1 MNRDDVEKLAR
12 LGAAVTGIA
21 DLRRQKPIKIQWNG
35 LIGTLLIDGTSWGAV
50 EWSDKRQ
57 AFCIEDAEGRCLSHH
72 SHIHAEDKDKAGAV
86 ALAEAMIRD
95 GRMPTPEEATKAR
108 TERLKRDR
116 ERRARQPSEIK
127 RREAKAERN
136 RLWHIYHEA
145 DWEERKAENDE
156 PLHEVLADA
165 LDFTNPELWKSNS
178 FARLR
183 DRLIISVRAT
193 IAELE
198 SGYYHRKDRDTRLHR
213 AREILELLLPQGSTR

>member
-86 ALAEAMIRD
+86 ALAEAMIRG

-136 RLWHIYHEA
+136 RLWH
-145 DWEERKAENDE
+145 
-156 PLHEVLADA
+156 
-165 LDFTNPELWKSNS
+165 
-178 FARLR
+178 
-183 DRLIISVRAT
+183 
-193 IAELE
+193 
-198 SGYYHRKDRDTRLHR
+198 
-213 AREILELLLPQGSTR
+213 